1 MGIFSYFS
9 QEAKLERR
17 RASAQKRLSNMYY
30 QSVERNAA
38 AQEMAE
44 LAQQH
49 EDDQALRIL
58 LTRFEHMNPSTTVDQ
73 DEKQYVVELLH
84 GIGDFAIEGTKAYV
98 RNTTEAI
105 FWPMR
110 FLKEKLSDEE
120 FCAFLAEQLAATS
133 DEYVRDPKKKLG
145 LVQLAKEHPSD
156 DVKKEVVRFISDFD
170 ENVRFHAINVAI
182 ECKADG
188 VQDALRKQWA
198 DPQEDSGRI
207 WLQIAEAFATHGWT
221 VGKEGDVIR
230 EHLPPGVSI
239 SAKGTVIRG

>member
-44 LAQQH
+44 LAQQY
-49 EDDQALRIL
+49 EDNQALHIL

-84 GIGDFAIEGTKAYV
+84 GIGDVAIEGTKKYV
-98 RNTTEAI
+98 HNTTEGI

-110 FLKEKLSDEE
+110 FLKEKLPEE
-120 FCAFLAEQLAATS
+120 DFCAFLAKMLADTS

-145 LVQLAKEHPSD
+145 LVQLAKEHPSP
-156 DVKKEVVRFISDFD
+156 DVNKEVLRFVDDFD
-170 ENVRFHAINVAI
+170 ENVRFHAINVAL
-182 ECKADG
+182 ECNIDG
-188 VQDALRKQWA
+188 VQDALRKRWA
-198 DPQEDSGRI
+198 DPSEDSGRI
-207 WLQIAEAFATHGWT
+207 WLQIAEAFMQNGWT
-221 VGKEGDVIR
+221 VGDQGDAIR
-230 EHLPPGVSI
+230 EHLPPGISI
-239 SAKGTVIRG
+239 SAKGTIIR

>member
-49 EDDQALRIL
+49 EDCKALRIL

-84 GIGDFAIEGTKAYV
+84 SIGDFAIEGTKKYV
-98 RNTTEAI
+98 EETTEAI
-105 FWPMR
+105 FSPMR
-110 FLKEKLSDEE
+110 YPKEKLSEEQFGTFVADEH
-120 FCAFLAEQLAATS
+120 AATRDAS
-133 DEYVRDPKKKLG
+133 VRSPTTILG
-145 LVQLAKEHPSD
+145 
-156 DVKKEVVRFISDFD
+156 
-170 ENVRFHAINVAI
+170 
-182 ECKADG
+182 
-188 VQDALRKQWA
+188 
-198 DPQEDSGRI
+198 
-207 WLQIAEAFATHGWT
+207 
-221 VGKEGDVIR
+221 
-230 EHLPPGVSI
+230 
-239 SAKGTVIRG
+239 

>member
-49 EDDQALRIL
+49 EDGKALRIL

-84 GIGDFAIEGTKAYV
+84 SIGDFAIEGTKKYV
-98 RNTTEAI
+98 EETTEAI

-110 FLKEKLSDEE
+110 YLKEKLSEE
-120 FCAFLAEQLAATS
+120 DFCTFLAEQLAATS

-156 DVKKEVVRFISDFD
+156 DVKKEVLRFVHDFD
-170 ENVRFHAINVAI
+170 ENVRFHAINVAL
-182 ECKADG
+182 ECNAPG
-188 VQDALRKQWA
+188 VKDALRTQWA
-198 DPQEDSGRI
+198 DPKEDSGRI
-207 WLQIAEAFATHGWT
+207 WLQIAEAFAANGWT
-221 VGKEGDVIR
+221 VDDDEEAIR
-230 EHLPPGVSI
+230 AHLPPGASI
-239 SAKGTVIRG
+239 SAKGTILR

>member
-49 EDDQALRIL
+49 EDGKALRIL

-84 GIGDFAIEGTKAYV
+84 SIGDFAIEGTKKYV
-98 RNTTEAI
+98 EETTEAI

-110 FLKEKLSDEE
+110 YLKEKLSEE
-120 FCAFLAEQLAATS
+120 DFCTFLAEMLASTS

-145 LVQLAKEHPSD
+145 LVQLAKEHPSE
-156 DVKKEVVRFISDFD
+156 DVKREVLRFINDFD
-170 ENVRFHAINVAI
+170 ENVRFHAINVAV
-182 ECKADG
+182 ECEADG
-188 VQDALRKQWA
+188 LQDALREQWA
-198 DPQEDSGRI
+198 NPSEDSGRI
-207 WLQIAEAFATHGWT
+207 WMQIAEVFMKKGWT
-221 VGKEGDVIR
+221 VGDKAEEIR
-230 EHLPPGVSI
+230 AHLPPGVSI
-239 SAKGTVIRG
+239 SAKGTIQR